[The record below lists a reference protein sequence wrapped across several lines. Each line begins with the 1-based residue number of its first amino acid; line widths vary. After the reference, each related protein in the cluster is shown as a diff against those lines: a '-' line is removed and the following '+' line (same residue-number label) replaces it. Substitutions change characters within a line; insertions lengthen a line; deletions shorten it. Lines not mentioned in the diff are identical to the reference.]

1 MKHQDIKT
9 VVKEA
14 YAEIAKEGRSGCGP
28 APSCCGTADGAQ
40 KMGAHVGY
48 SEADLRGVPEGA
60 DLGLGCGNPLALAS
74 LREGETVLDLG
85 SGAGLDVFLAAG
97 KVGKTGRAI
106 GVDMT
111 SAMIERARQNAKR
124 GGYENVEFRLGDIE
138 DLPVPDSTVD
148 VVISNCVINL
158 SPNKPEVFR
167 EAYRVLKPGGRLII
181 SDIVLLSELPDPI
194 KRSVESYVGCV
205 AGAMLRDEYVGAV
218 RAAGFQDIQIV
229 QETSFPLESL
239 ANDPTARA
247 IIEDANLPPEERRGI
262 ASSVVSL
269 GISAVKPMPESSPG
283 DRNALPAFK
292 QRL

>member
-1 MKHQDIKT
+1 MKRRDIKT
-9 VVKEA
+9 VVREA
-14 YAEIAKEGRSGCGP
+14 YGDIAREQRSGCGP
-28 APSCCGTADGAQ
+28 ATSCCGGVDVAQ
-40 KMGAHVGY
+40 KMSTQVGY
-48 SEADLRGVPEGA
+48 SKEELQQVPEGA
-60 DLGLGCGNPLALAS
+60 DLGLGCGNPIALAS

-97 KVGKTGRAI
+97 KVGKSGRVV

-111 SAMIERARQNAKR
+111 PAMIERARENAKR

-158 SPNKPEVFR
+158 SPDKPRVFR
-167 EAYRVLKPGGRLII
+167 ETYRVLKPGGRLII

-194 KRSVESYVGCV
+194 KRSVESYIGCV
-205 AGAMLRDEYVGAV
+205 AGAMLRGEYVGAV

-229 QETSFPLESL
+229 QEAAFPLESL

-247 IIEDANLPPEERRGI
+247 IIEDSNLSPEERREI
-262 ASSVVSL
+262 AGSVVSL
-269 GISAVKPMPESSPG
+269 GISAVKPIPESSPG
-283 DRNALPAFK
+283 DGDALPAFK

>member
-1 MKHQDIKT
+1 MKQEDIKT

-14 YAEIAKEGRSGCGP
+14 YAGIARERRSGCGP
-28 APSCCGTADGAQ
+28 ATACCGGTDGAQ
-40 KMGAHVGY
+40 KMSTQVGY
-48 SEADLRGVPEGA
+48 SKEELRGVPEGA

-111 SAMIERARQNAKR
+111 AAMIERATENATR
-124 GGYENVEFRLGDIE
+124 GDYGNVEFRLGDIE
-138 DLPVPDSTVD
+138 DLPVADNTVD

-158 SPNKPEVFR
+158 SPDKPEVFR
-167 EAYRVLKPGGRLII
+167 EAYRVLTPGGRLMI

-194 KRSVESYVGCV
+194 KRSVEAYIGCV
-205 AGAMLRDEYVGAV
+205 AGAMLKDEYVGAI
-218 RAAGFQDIQIV
+218 RAAGFQDIQILH
-229 QETSFPLESL
+229 ETSFPLEYL

-247 IIEDANLPPEERRGI
+247 IIEDSNLPPEERREI
-262 ASSVVSL
+262 ASSVVTLS
-269 GISAVKPMPESSPG
+269 ISAVKPI
-283 DRNALPAFK
+283 A
-292 QRL
+292 